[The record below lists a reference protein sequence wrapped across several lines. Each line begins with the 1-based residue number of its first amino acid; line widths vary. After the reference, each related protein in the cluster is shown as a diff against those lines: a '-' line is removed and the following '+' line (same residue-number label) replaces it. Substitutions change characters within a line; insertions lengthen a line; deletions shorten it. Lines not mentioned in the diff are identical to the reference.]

1 MQGGSDPSLE
11 EVGGAQ
17 GQSSRGTARR
27 GNVPWGTRGQ
37 ARSLRVCGRDFIC
50 RAFVIPYP
58 RQVGCG
64 KIRKGSRFKKKVL
77 TLESVEFN
85 GGRLFGPRGW
95 VGSKAGA
102 RSLRASGVGG
112 GLRHL
117 LGRPCGEF
125 GEAGGCAGRG
135 WSQGSYSFRM
145 GATETGSKAPGHR
158 PVGRVR
164 LSTAS
169 HTPHLE

>member
-95 VGSKAGA
+95 VGIKAGA

-112 GLRHL
+112 GLSRHPGYGYSL
-117 LGRPCGEF
+117 LPRYPARRTTGMLTWPR
-125 GEAGGCAGRG
+125 
-135 WSQGSYSFRM
+135 RM
-145 GATETGSKAPGHR
+145 VMILITLLVLRIHFTCPDSANTT
-158 PVGRVR
+158 
-164 LSTAS
+164 
-169 HTPHLE
+169 TP